1 MWTLEK
7 CSRIS
12 SLFFCV
18 FFNNLMQESF
28 VKLMN

>member
-1 MWTLEK
+1 MWKLEK
-7 CSRIS
+7 SSRIS
-12 SLFFCV
+12 SLFCV